1 MFQVI
6 LFFIILIFSII
17 IHEYAHGWA
26 ALQLGDPTAKNA
38 GRLSLNPIAHLDI
51 FGSLLVP
58 LIMYMTTGF
67 VFGWAKPVPFNPY
80 LLRDKKYGPAKVAIA
95 GPLANLSVAL
105 IFGLLFRL
113 MPLQGFTLIVMINLI
128 LAVFNLM
135 PIPPL
140 DGSKILFAFIPAEY
154 NYIKISLERF
164 GFIILL
170 FFIFFAFN
178 LIWPIVN
185 FLYKLVLFG

>member
-1 MFQVI
+1 
-6 LFFIILIFSII
+6 
-17 IHEYAHGWA
+17 
-26 ALQLGDPTAKNA
+26 
-38 GRLSLNPIAHLDI
+38 
-51 FGSLLVP
+51 
-58 LIMYMTTGF
+58 
-67 VFGWAKPVPFNPY
+67 
-80 LLRDKKYGPAKVAIA
+80 
-95 GPLANLSVAL
+95 L